1 MITKEQLHNISQKTG
16 VNENAIIREYIQV
29 VFLKELYQKKASQ
42 EIYFKGGTAIHL
54 LFPAPRF
61 SMDLDFTTGLPK
73 NTLLETTQNVVKS
86 VRPEIPNLEFKISP
100 KEKKESLT
108 GTLYW
113 TKEGRKYPLT
123 VDLEYSL
130 REKPIQK
137 PIKTLLKTDLPV
149 VGSPLVLHL
158 TWQEIL
164 AEKIRAV
171 LTRKKTKGR
180 DFYDIYYLLYKGTPL
195 KWELVKEKMK
205 LYPDFEE
212 DINKETVIKQV
223 GTFDEK
229 KLKQDLGAFLHK
241 SEKENLLPRLKNEL
255 VNLLKHT

>member
-1 MITKEQLHNISQKTG
+1 MITEEQIKNISKKTG

-61 SMDLDFTTGLPK
+61 SMDLDFTAELPQEP
-73 NTLLETTQNVVKS
+73 LLETTQNVVKS
-86 VRPEIPNLEFKISP
+86 IGSEIPDLEFKATP
-100 KEKKESLT
+100 EERKESLK

-113 TKEGRKYPLT
+113 TAEERKYPLT
-123 VDLEYSL
+123 VALEYSL

-137 PIKTLLKTDLPV
+137 PVKTLLKTDLPV

-158 TWQEIL
+158 TWEEIL
-164 AEKIRAV
+164 AEKIRAI
-171 LTRKKTKGR
+171 LTREKTKGR
-180 DFYDIYYLLYKGTPL
+180 DFYDVYYLLYKGVSL
-195 KWELVKEKMK
+195 KWELVKEKMR
-205 LYPDFEE
+205 LYPDFEKNV
-212 DINKETVIKQV
+212 NKETVIKRV
-223 GTFDEK
+223 EIFDEK

-255 VNLLKHT
+255 ANLLKQT